1 MDETRIDVVVRGFG
15 DLIERRGDGD
25 PRNPLGAERSLPS
38 EGEWGDGCAPWRDG
52 STPCLSDSIVFK
64 DMSLNP
70 MVSPAKRALRD
81 ARDDERAGRLGTA
94 IDKYQAA
101 IDMAIATGDAP
112 TQSEALR
119 RLSVAMH
126 RQLERGVARELCTQS
141 FGVADDIGDQALAA
155 EALNTL
161 GGFELEAGQTG
172 TAGDLFHRALAMARD
187 NPALI
192 GRIEQNLGII
202 ANIRGDLGAALLH
215 YENSLA
221 ASTLARD
228 DSGCAIA
235 YHNLGMISADQH
247 EWERAEHYFDSSL
260 ALADSLGDV
269 RMRGLCLLNRS
280 EVFIAR
286 QRFEDARLSAE
297 DALRLFDELDA
308 RAQKA
313 DAYKF
318 LGVVY
323 RETGRPVLAEAR
335 LTSAIAL
342 AAECGSALGEAEA
355 SRELARLHQLMGRN
369 QEALRLLNAARALF
383 VHLDARGDL
392 SDVTS
397 KAAELER
404 TYLAIVR
411 DWGQSIESADSYTY
425 GHCERVATY
434 AVAVARA
441 LGLDAAR
448 QTTVQVGAYL
458 HDVGKVRIPHE
469 ILNKPGKLTREER
482 ELMEL
487 HTIYGLELLEGVDFP
502 WDIKPLIRWHHEK
515 CDGSGYPDRLRG
527 EAIPLEAQ
535 IIGIVDVYD
544 ALTST
549 RSYRAAMPAD
559 AAVEELRRCRAW
571 WRDDIVEAALEYI
584 SVHSAGI
591 AT

>member
-1 MDETRIDVVVRGFG
+1 MPSPVV
-15 DLIERRGDGD
+15 
-25 PRNPLGAERSLPS
+25 PPS
-38 EGEWGDGCAPWRDG
+38 A
-52 STPCLSDSIVFK
+52 T
-64 DMSLNP
+64 
-70 MVSPAKRALRD
+70 RALRD
-81 ARDDERAGRLGTA
+81 ARDDERAGRIA
-94 IDKYQAA
+94 IAIEKYRAA
-101 IDMAIATGDAP
+101 IDAAVADGDGP
-112 TQSEALR
+112 TQAEALR
-119 RLSVAMH
+119 RLSVVMH
-126 RQLERGVARELCTQS
+126 RQLERGVAHELCKQS
-141 FGVADDIGDQALAA
+141 LDVASELGDATLAA

-161 GGFELEAGQTG
+161 GGFELEAGK
-172 TAGDLFHRALAMARD
+172 TADAGELFRQALAMAREI
-187 NPALI
+187 PALV

-202 ANIRGDLGAALLH
+202 ANIRGDLDAALQH
-215 YENSLA
+215 YQNSLT

-247 EWERAEHYFDSSL
+247 QWELADRYFDSSL

-269 RMRGLCLLNRS
+269 RMRGLCLLNRT

-286 QRFEDARLSAE
+286 QRFEEARLSAE
-297 DALRLFDELDA
+297 DALRMFDELDA

-335 LTSAIAL
+335 LRSAIQL
-342 AAECGSALGEAEA
+342 AADCGSHLGEAEA
-355 SRELARLHQLMGRN
+355 SRELARLHQQMGRN
-369 QEALRLLNAARALF
+369 QEALLLLNAARGLF
-383 VHLDARGDL
+383 VHFDARGDL
-392 SDVTS
+392 SDVTRKVS
-397 KAAELER
+397 DLEG

-411 DWGQSIESADSYTY
+411 DWGQSIESADSYTF

-441 LGLDAAR
+441 LGLDTVE
-448 QTTVQVGAYL
+448 QTTVRVGAYL
-458 HDVGKVRIPHE
+458 HDVGKVQIPHE

-487 HTIYGLELLEGVDFP
+487 HTLYGLELLEGIDFP

-515 CDGSGYPDRLRG
+515 CDGTGYPDRLRDD
-527 EAIPLEAQ
+527 AIPIAAQ

-549 RSYRAAMPAD
+549 RSYRAAMSIEDALVELQRCKGWWRSD
-559 AAVEELRRCRAW
+559 VFEAAVGCINKLFDPGTVMYRTFTFMTSFAR
-571 WRDDIVEAALEYI
+571 
-584 SVHSAGI
+584 SVTANR
-591 AT
+591 

>member
-1 MDETRIDVVVRGFG
+1 MARNEDYHGEGQ
-15 DLIERRGDGD
+15 RR
-25 PRNPLGAERSLPS
+25 
-38 EGEWGDGCAPWRDG
+38 DGCAPRRDG
-52 STPCLSDSIVFK
+52 STPCWSASIVLR
-64 DMSLNP
+64 DMSLTP
-70 MVSPAKRALRD
+70 LLSPARRALRD
-81 ARDDERAGRLGTA
+81 ARDDERAGRLGMA
-94 IDKYQAA
+94 IEKYQAA
-101 IDMAIATGDAP
+101 IDAAITACDAP

-126 RQLERGVARELCTQS
+126 RQLERGVARELCTLS
-141 FGVADDIGDQALAA
+141 FEVADEIGDQDLAA

-172 TAGDLFHRALAMARD
+172 TAGDLYRRALTMARE

-215 YENSLA
+215 YQNSLA

-247 EWERAEHYFDSSL
+247 EWERAARYFDSSL

-269 RMRGLCLLNRS
+269 RLRGLCLLNRT

-297 DALRLFDELDA
+297 EALRLFDELDA

-335 LTSAIAL
+335 LTSAINL
-342 AAECGSALGEAEA
+342 ASECGSALGEAEA

-397 KAAELER
+397 KAVELER

-487 HTIYGLELLEGVDFP
+487 HTIYGLELLEDVDFP

-527 EAIPLEAQ
+527 DAIPLEAQ

-549 RSYRAAMPAD
+549 RSYRAAMPVE

-571 WRDDIVEAALEYI
+571 WRDDVVEAALEYI
-584 SVHSAGI
+584 SLSATP
-591 AT
+591 A

>member
-1 MDETRIDVVVRGFG
+1 
-15 DLIERRGDGD
+15 
-25 PRNPLGAERSLPS
+25 
-38 EGEWGDGCAPWRDG
+38 
-52 STPCLSDSIVFK
+52 
-64 DMSLNP
+64 MSP
-70 MVSPAKRALRD
+70 TSVPHSATRALRD
-81 ARDDERAGRLGTA
+81 ARDDERAGRIAAAIEKFHVA
-94 IDKYQAA
+94 IDAA
-101 IDMAIATGDAP
+101 VADGDAP
-112 TQSEALR
+112 TQAEALR
-119 RLSVAMH
+119 RLSVVMH
-126 RQLERGVARELCTQS
+126 RQLEGGVARELCKQS
-141 FGVADDIGDQALAA
+141 LDVANELGDATLAA

-161 GGFELEAGQTG
+161 GGFELEAGKPAD
-172 TAGDLFHRALAMARD
+172 AGELFRSALAMARD
-187 NPALI
+187 IPALV

-202 ANIRGDLGAALLH
+202 ANIRGDLNAALEH
-215 YENSLA
+215 YQNSLT
-221 ASTLARD
+221 ASTRARD

-235 YHNLGMISADQH
+235 YHNLGMISADQQQ
-247 EWERAEHYFDSSL
+247 WELADRYFDSSL

-269 RMRGLCLLNRS
+269 RMRGLCLLNRT

-286 QRFEDARLSAE
+286 QRFEEARLSAE
-297 DALRLFDELDA
+297 DALRMFDELDA

-323 RETGRPVLAEAR
+323 RETSRPVLAEAR
-335 LTSAIAL
+335 LRSAIQL
-342 AAECGSALGEAEA
+342 AADCGWHLGQAEA
-355 SRELARLHQLMGRN
+355 SRELAKLHQQMGRN
-369 QEALRLLNAARALF
+369 QEALLLLNSARGLF

-392 SDVTS
+392 SDVTRKVS
-397 KAAELER
+397 DLEG

-411 DWGQSIESADSYTY
+411 DWGQSIESADSYTF

-441 LGLDAAR
+441 LGLDAMG
-448 QTTVQVGAYL
+448 QTTVRVGAYL

-487 HTIYGLELLEGVDFP
+487 HTLYGLELLEGIDFP

-527 EAIPLEAQ
+527 DAFPIAAQ

-549 RSYRAAMPAD
+549 RSYRAAMSVED
-559 AAVEELRRCRAW
+559 ALAELHKCKAW
-571 WRDDIVEAALEYI
+571 WREDVFEAAVSCLDSI
-584 SVHSAGI
+584 TVP

>member
-1 MDETRIDVVVRGFG
+1 MSST
-15 DLIERRGDGD
+15 
-25 PRNPLGAERSLPS
+25 A
-38 EGEWGDGCAPWRDG
+38 APG
-52 STPCLSDSIVFK
+52 
-64 DMSLNP
+64 
-70 MVSPAKRALRD
+70 PALRALRD
-81 ARDDERAGRLGTA
+81 ARDDERAGRIGMAIEKYQSA
-94 IDKYQAA
+94 IDAA
-101 IDMAIATGDAP
+101 IAAGDAP

-119 RLSVAMH
+119 RLAVAMH
-126 RQLERGVARELCTQS
+126 RQLERGVARELCEQS
-141 FGVADDIGDQALAA
+141 FEVAHVIGDEALAA

-161 GGFELEAGQTG
+161 GGFELEAGQPG
-172 TAGDLFHRALAMARD
+172 TAGDLFRRALTMSAD
-187 NPALI
+187 NPALL

-202 ANIRGDLGAALLH
+202 ANIRGDLAAALAH

-221 ASTLARD
+221 ASMKARD

-247 EWERAEHYFDSSL
+247 DWERADYYFDSSL

-269 RMRGLCLLNRS
+269 RLRGLCLLNRT

-286 QRFEDARLSAE
+286 QRFEEARVSAE
-297 DALRLFDELDA
+297 DALRLFDELNA

-323 RETGRPVLAEAR
+323 RETGRSVLAEAR

-342 AAECGSALGEAEA
+342 AVECGSALGEAEA
-355 SRELARLHQLMGRN
+355 SRELAKLHQLMGRN
-369 QEALRLLNAARALF
+369 QEALRLLNAARGLF

-392 SDVTS
+392 RDVTS
-397 KAAELER
+397 KASELEA

-434 AVAVARA
+434 AVAVAHA
-441 LGLDAAR
+441 LGLDAVQ
-448 QTTVQVGAYL
+448 QTTVRVGAYL

-487 HTIYGLELLEGVDFP
+487 HTLYGLDLLEGVDFP

-515 CDGSGYPDRLRG
+515 CDGTGYPDRLRG
-527 EAIPLEAQ
+527 DAIPIEAQ

-549 RSYRAAMPAD
+549 RSYRAAMPIAQ
-559 AAVEELRRCRAW
+559 AVEELRRCSAW
-571 WRDDIVEAALEYI
+571 WREDVVEAALGYI
-584 SVHSAGI
+584 GALASESVI
-591 AT
+591 

>member
-1 MDETRIDVVVRGFG
+1 
-15 DLIERRGDGD
+15 
-25 PRNPLGAERSLPS
+25 
-38 EGEWGDGCAPWRDG
+38 
-52 STPCLSDSIVFK
+52 
-64 DMSLNP
+64 MSLNP

-94 IDKYQAA
+94 VDKYQAA
-101 IDMAIATGDAP
+101 IDAAIATGDAP

-141 FGVADDIGDQALAA
+141 FEVADDIGDQALAA

-202 ANIRGDLGAALLH
+202 ANIRGDLAAALLH

-269 RMRGLCLLNRS
+269 RLRGLCLLNRS

-342 AAECGSALGEAEA
+342 ASECGSALGEAEA

-383 VHLDARGDL
+383 VQLDARGDL

-397 KAAELER
+397 KAADLER

-487 HTIYGLELLEGVDFP
+487 HTIYGLELLDGVDFP

-549 RSYRAAMPAD
+549 RSYRAAMPVD

-571 WRDDIVEAALEYI
+571 WRDDVVEAALEYI
-584 SVHSAGI
+584 SVHSVGI
-591 AT
+591 VT

>member
-1 MDETRIDVVVRGFG
+1 MTYARPGVTV
-15 DLIERRGDGD
+15 
-25 PRNPLGAERSLPS
+25 PPPLF
-38 EGEWGDGCAPWRDG
+38 
-52 STPCLSDSIVFK
+52 SDSIVFK

-70 MVSPAKRALRD
+70 IVSPAKRALRD

-101 IDMAIATGDAP
+101 IDAAIATGDAP

-141 FGVADDIGDQALAA
+141 FEVADDIGDQALAA

-202 ANIRGDLGAALLH
+202 ANIRGDLGSALLH

-247 EWERAEHYFDSSL
+247 DWERAELYFDSSL

-342 AAECGSALGEAEA
+342 ASECGSALGEAEA
-355 SRELARLHQLMGRN
+355 SRELARLYQLMGRN

-487 HTIYGLELLEGVDFP
+487 HTIYGLELLDGVDFP

-515 CDGSGYPDRLRG
+515 YDGSGYPDRLRG

-549 RSYRAAMPAD
+549 RSYRAAMPVD
-559 AAVEELRRCRAW
+559 AAVEELRRCRTW
-571 WRDDIVEAALEYI
+571 WRDDVVEAALEYI
-584 SVHSAGI
+584 SVHSAEI
-591 AT
+591 VT